1 MPSDQ
6 AVAREARLVRNLANW
21 LRSQGKQCTV
31 AGWPDR
37 DPGPWPTGL
46 TVEAVLAVG
55 PDGAQEQWAV
65 DVMTVPVPASAAA
78 GIAEARQQLQG
89 PAAQL
94 AASAHRAVTISIRIP
109 AGNSAERK
117 AYYQNVL
124 TRVEE
129 ALRTGSDYYDASG
142 KDLATQ
148 VLLSDGEFLGDPSGP
163 HGAMRVHLVPFTGG
177 TPDLLAE
184 LQSTLVAPLDKKLG
198 NQLKR
203 AKGHGYHTLLLLDQ
217 VGNESMPAGTTW
229 LPSASAVETTVAQ
242 RVAAHPGVLDAAV
255 LAQPGDSLV
264 QVFGNSI

>member
-1 MPSDQ
+1 MPSYQ

-37 DPGPWPTGL
+37 DPSPWPAGL

-55 PDGAQEQWAV
+55 PDGAQVQWAV
-65 DVMTVPVPASAAA
+65 DVMTVPVPASTAA
-78 GIAEARQQLQG
+78 GMAEARQQLHV

-94 AASAHRAVTISIRIP
+94 AEGAHRAVTISIRIP
-109 AGNSAERK
+109 AGDSAERK
-117 AYYQNVL
+117 AYYQGVL

-142 KDLATQ
+142 KDPATQ
-148 VLLSDGEFLGDPSGP
+148 VLLSDGEFLGDPSGS
-163 HGAMRVHLVPFTGG
+163 HGAVRVHLVPFTGG
-177 TPDLLAE
+177 TPDLLVE

-203 AKGHGYHTLLLLDQ
+203 TKGHGYHTLLLLDQ
-217 VGNESMPAGTTW
+217 VGNQSMPAGTTW
-229 LPSASAVETTVAQ
+229 LPSAGAVGTIAAQ
-242 RVAAHPGVLDAAV
+242 RVAAYPGVLDAAV
-255 LAQPGDSLV
+255 LAQPDDWLV

>member
-37 DPGPWPTGL
+37 DPGPWPAGL

-65 DVMTVPVPASAAA
+65 DVMTVPVPASTAA
-78 GIAEARQQLQG
+78 GMAEARQQLQCQPRSLPRARTG
-89 PAAQL
+89 PSRS
-94 AASAHRAVTISIRIP
+94 ASASLPGTAPGVKPITRRCSPALRKPFALEATITTRAARIRQP
-109 AGNSAERK
+109 RCCFQTGSSS
-117 AYYQNVL
+117 L
-124 TRVEE
+124 TRQDLTAQCACTWPRLPE
-129 ALRTGSDYYDASG
+129 AA
-142 KDLATQ
+142 
-148 VLLSDGEFLGDPSGP
+148 
-163 HGAMRVHLVPFTGG
+163 
-177 TPDLLAE
+177 PDLLAE

-203 AKGHGYHTLLLLDQ
+203 AKDHGYHTLLLLDQ

-229 LPSASAVETTVAQ
+229 LPSASAVGTTVAQ
-242 RVAAHPGVLDAAV
+242 RVAAYPGVLDAAV